1 MKKGQVSVKKSVVVV
16 VNDDVTQLKILSGL
30 LAREGFKVRAHESAE
45 DAINEFAIEG
55 SPNLIVTDLYMP
67 GIDGWKFCRLLRS
80 PEYAAFNRTPILVVS
95 LTFAGDSASQ
105 ITTDLGADAFMAQP
119 VHGPQFIDTV
129 YALLRDEAPK
139 HVSQVLIVDDEKEP
153 AGLLQNAFNSH
164 GYHADI
170 ALTGREA
177 EEKFKTIKYDV
188 AVLNYPLP
196 GVRED
201 ALLECLIKCRPHSVF
216 IMMTADP
223 QPTLALEWMKKGA
236 AAYIRKPFHP
246 EYLIELC
253 TRTCRERAL
262 LRVEELLDKRTVELI
277 EKEAQYRLLAENAAD
292 VIWTR
297 DMKLKLTYLSPSIEK
312 LTGYTVAESLAIPN
326 AERMTA
332 SSHKLVMKTYKEE
345 LALEKRGSSD
355 SSSYRILE
363 VELYRKDGSTVCC
376 EVTVR
381 IIHDEDGKAAGIL
394 GITRDITERK
404 RFEKERLLIQRRLE
418 QTRKT
423 KSLDRMAGA
432 IAHNFNN
439 IFQTL
444 MGNLEIAMIDLPR
457 NSVLLKSLYRA
468 MRAARK
474 AANLSGLMLTY
485 LGQTIAK
492 RETVD
497 LADTCRK
504 NLLELRPDIPQNITM
519 ETDLP
524 SPGPAID
531 MNIAQLHQIF
541 TNLVTNAWEAA
552 DKERGSIR
560 LSVGKVSSAD
570 IPRSDCFPQDCR
582 LKDNAYAY
590 LEVADNGHGIK
601 HEDMD
606 KIFDPFFSDKFTGR
620 GLGLP
625 VVLGIVKSLDGCITV
640 ASEPD
645 RGSVFRVFIP
655 LSSLNVTR
663 PGDSARRLRIE
674 SSGVILVV
682 DDNESVRHMAEAML
696 ERIGFGFEVLTAQ
709 GGAEAVEIFR
719 EKQSD
724 IRLVISDLS
733 MPHMNG
739 WETIAA
745 LRRIRPDIPVILSS
759 GYDEAQAMDGEHD
772 DQPQAFLPKPYNM
785 KALKDAL
792 TNALVKNET

>member
-1 MKKGQVSVKKSVVVV
+1 MKKSQVSVKKSVVVV

-45 DAINEFAIEG
+45 DAIDEFNIEG
-55 SPNLIVTDLYMP
+55 SPDIIVTDLYMP

-80 PEYAAFNRTPILVVS
+80 PEYAAFNSTPILVVS
-95 LTFAGDSASQ
+95 LTFVGDNASQ

-119 VHGPQFIDTV
+119 VNGPQFIDTV
-129 YALLRDEAPK
+129 YALLRDEAPN
-139 HVSQVLIVDDEKEP
+139 HVSQALIVDNEKKP
-153 AGLLQNAFNSH
+153 ADLLQNAFNSH

-170 ALTGREA
+170 AFTGREA

-196 GVRED
+196 DVQGN
-201 ALLECLIKCRPHSVF
+201 ALLENLIKCRPHSVF
-216 IMMTADP
+216 IMITADP

-236 AAYIRKPFHP
+236 AAYIRKPFYP

-253 TRTCRERAL
+253 ARACRERAL
-262 LRVEELLDKRTVELI
+262 LRVEALLDKRTLELR
-277 EKEAQYRLLAENAAD
+277 EKEAHYRLIAENAAD

-297 DMKLKLTYLSPSIEK
+297 DMELQLTYMSPSVEK
-312 LTGYTVAESLAIPN
+312 LTGYTVEESLVLPN
-326 AERMTA
+326 EKRMTA
-332 SSHKLVMKTYKEE
+332 SSYKLMMKTYKEE
-345 LALEKRGSSD
+345 LALQKRGTSD
-355 SSSYRILE
+355 SSSFRILE
-363 VELYRKDGSTVCC
+363 VELYRKDGSTTCC

-381 IIHDEDGKAAGIL
+381 IIHDEDGKASGIL

-404 RFEKERLLIQRRLE
+404 RFEKERLHIQRRMG
-418 QTRKT
+418 QIRKT

-432 IAHNFNN
+432 IAHSFNN
-439 IFQTL
+439 IFQAL
-444 MGNLEIAMIDLPR
+444 MGNLELAMIELPR
-457 NSVLLKSLYRA
+457 DSMILKSLDRA
-468 MRAARK
+468 MRAARR

-504 NLLELRPDIPQNITM
+504 NLIELRAAIPPNITM

-531 MNIAQLHQIF
+531 TNIDQLQQIF

-560 LSVGKVSSAD
+560 LSVGTVSSTD
-570 IPRSDCFPQDCR
+570 IPHSDRFPTDWR
-582 LKDNAYAY
+582 PKNNAYSY
-590 LEVADNGHGIK
+590 LEVEDKGHGIR
-601 HEDMD
+601 HEDMN

-625 VVLGIVKSLDGCITV
+625 VALGIVKSLDGCITV

-645 RGSVFRVFIP
+645 RGSVFQVFLP
-655 LSSLNVTR
+655 LSLLNVTR
-663 PGDSARRLRIE
+663 PDDSARMLRME
-674 SSGVILVV
+674 SGGVILVI
-682 DDNESVRHMAEAML
+682 DDKKGVRDLAKIML
-696 ERIGFGFEVLTAQ
+696 ERIGFEVLTAQ

-745 LRRIRPDIPVILSS
+745 LRRILPDIPVILSS
-759 GYDEAQAMDGEHD
+759 GYDEAQAMSERNGELPH
-772 DQPQAFLPKPYNM
+772 AFLSKPYSMNT
-785 KALKDAL
+785 LKDAL
-792 TNALVKNET
+792 TKTLVKNKT